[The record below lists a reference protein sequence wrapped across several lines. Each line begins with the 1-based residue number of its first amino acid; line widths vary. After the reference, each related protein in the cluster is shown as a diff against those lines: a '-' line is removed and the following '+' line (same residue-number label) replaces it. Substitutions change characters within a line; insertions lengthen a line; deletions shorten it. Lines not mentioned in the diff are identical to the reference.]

1 MRFVQLNQRSAR
13 GISAPV
19 ALQHAV
25 QAAMRASNPAG
36 ELHITYPLPNGDYWI
51 AFENHGQATA
61 FLDILGQ
68 LNVKFRQAQEK
79 PRGTIFGKVINQTRQ
94 VVFTPGSSSV

>member
-1 MRFVQLNQRSAR
+1 MRFIKLNQRSAR
-13 GISAPV
+13 GMSAPV

-25 QAAMRASNPAG
+25 QAAMRTSKPDSK
-36 ELHITYPLPNGDYWI
+36 LHITFPERNGDYWL
-51 AFENHGQATA
+51 AFENHAQATA

-68 LNVKFRQAQEK
+68 LNVQFERAQEK
-79 PRGTIFGKVINQTRQ
+79 PAGEIFGQVINQTRQ